1 MECSANIQSIAKSL
15 SNDPYLRAKQPK
27 QIMIQRIQSIFLL
40 LAGGASL
47 GLFGLPI
54 ATTPQAID
62 NSMIFGDAL
71 YNVNDQVGLSV
82 PFGLAG
88 ALSIIAIFLFRN
100 RGLQSKVSLSALILN
115 IGGLVFAIYY
125 LAENLTEAGK
135 AVVEF
140 AFGGAF
146 PILAVFF
153 CFLAYRF
160 IKKDDKLV
168 RSMDRLR

>member
-1 MECSANIQSIAKSL
+1 
-15 SNDPYLRAKQPK
+15 
-27 QIMIQRIQSIFLL
+27 MIQRIQSIFLF

-47 GLFGLPI
+47 GLFGLPF
-54 ATTPQAID
+54 ATTPQAIES
-62 NSMIFGDAL
+62 SMIFGDAL

-82 PFGLAG
+82 LFGLAG
-88 ALSIIAIFLFRN
+88 ALALIAIFLFRN

-115 IGGLVFAIYY
+115 IGGLVFALYY
-125 LAENLTEAGK
+125 LTQNLTEAGK
-135 AVVEF
+135 AAIEF
-140 AFGGAF
+140 AFGAIF
-146 PILAVFF
+146 PIIAVFF